1 MLMSQEATLHIKLD
15 LEMDEQLARLARAR
29 KSSKGRLVRDAI
41 TACYQIPIEE
51 LPVQQHRALNAY
63 QGGYISIGKL
73 AEVMGLHVLAVRSWL
88 EERGIVQN
96 TAMSLDDHEY
106 A

>member
-1 MLMSQEATLHIKLD
+1 MSQESTLHIKLD
-15 LEMDEQLARLARAR
+15 LEMDEQLAALARSR

-41 TACYQIPIEE
+41 VACYQFPAEE
-51 LPVQQHRALNAY
+51 LPIQQQRALAAY

-73 AEVMGLHVLAVRSWL
+73 AEAMGLHVLDLRTWL
-88 EERGIVQN
+88 GEHGLGQN
-96 TAMSLDDHEY
+96 TVMSLDDHIN

>member
-1 MLMSQEATLHIKLD
+1 MSQEATLHIKLD

-29 KSSKGRLVRDAI
+29 NSSKAALVRDAI
-41 TACYQIPIEE
+41 TAVYQVPVEE
-51 LPVQQHRALNAY
+51 LPVRQHRALSAY

-73 AEVMGLHVLAVRSWL
+73 AEVMGLHALALRTWL
-88 EERGIVQN
+88 EERGIAQN
-96 TAMSLDDHEY
+96 TAMAMDDHEH